1 MPYLRDFQLVLREH
15 DRELYK
21 QLLPIWDPIE
31 IEVRRSVPSRFSF
44 GGVGKIVLELGPQ
57 VRPLPEYRVLLNVG
71 LLHWPDF
78 DVRKH
83 LSLATPE
90 RTNESLA
97 IVETA
102 MASLAT
108 RFDQDTPWLDAAL
121 ARIRGAPPNNSFKPN
136 PLRGSA

>member
-21 QLLPIWDPIE
+21 QLLPVWDPIE
-31 IEVRRSVPSRFSF
+31 IEIRRSIPNRLSF
-44 GGVGKIVLELGPQ
+44 GGVGKVVLELGPQ

-83 LSLATPE
+83 LSLAGLE
-90 RTNESLA
+90 RTNESLSIIEA
-97 IVETA
+97 A
-102 MASLAT
+102 MASLAA
-108 RFDQDTPWLDAAL
+108 RFNQDIQWLDAAL
-121 ARIRGAPPNNSFKPN
+121 ACIRGTPPNNSFKPN